1 MVFPIGS
8 KVPTHDLWHMS
19 EDKPVSI
26 STEKFFADCTA
37 VVFSVPGA
45 FTPTCSQKHLPGF
58 EKHAGEFLKKGVD
71 KIVCLATNDPFVMQ
85 AWKTHEK
92 ITKVEMLSDPK
103 AEFATK
109 LGQEFTAD
117 VVGLRMKRTAMV
129 VKNGIIEAFEVDEK
143 DLDKTSAESMLLKL

>member
-8 KVPTHDLWHMS
+8 KIPEQNLWHLA

-26 STEKFFADCTA
+26 STEKFFSDCTA

-58 EKHAGEFLKKGVD
+58 VKHAGEFQKKGVD
-71 KIVCLATNDPFVMQ
+71 KIVCLATNDAFVMQ
-85 AWKTHEK
+85 AWKKHEK
-92 ITKVEMLSDPK
+92 VTNVEMLSDPK

-109 LGQEFTAD
+109 LGLEFTHD
-117 VVGLRMKRTAMV
+117 VVGLRMKRSAMI
-129 VKNGIIEAFEVDEK
+129 VKNGIIEAFEVDEEG
-143 DLDKTSAESMLLKL
+143 LDKTSAESMLLKL